1 MVVQVRDAS
10 KADDRQW
17 TASPRCAMVAS
28 DHRESGSVNREGTMI
43 VDQRVITTA
52 REKLYAAVLSD
63 VLDEQGYRHQVL
75 PPRIRPLDDQVV
87 LAGRARTGLYRDVY
101 HVPEGHNPYALEIAL
116 IDDLKPGE
124 VAVLACGGSGRI
136 APWGELLTT
145 ASMARGGVG
154 CLTDGLVRDT
164 KAIRAQGFPV
174 FHGGI
179 GPLDS
184 KGRGEVCA
192 IDVPIECAGVTIHP
206 GDLVFGDAD
215 GVLVVPQPVV
225 AQTMRLALAKV
236 AGEDRTREELQQ
248 GALLADVFKKY
259 GIL

>member
-1 MVVQVRDAS
+1 V
-10 KADDRQW
+10 
-17 TASPRCAMVAS
+17 T
-28 DHRESGSVNREGTMI
+28 
-43 VDQRVITTA
+43 VDQDLIERA
-52 REKLYAAVLSD
+52 REELYAAVLSD
-63 VLDEQGYRHQVL
+63 VLDSLGYRHQVL
-75 PPRIRPLDDQVV
+75 PPHIRPLDESLV

-101 HVPEGHNPYALEIAL
+101 HVPPGHNPYELEIAL

-124 VAVLACGGSGRI
+124 VPVLACGASGRI

-145 ASMARGGVG
+145 ASLARGAVG
-154 CLTDGLVRDT
+154 CVTDGLVRDVN
-164 KAIRAQGFPV
+164 AIRALQFPV

-184 KGRGEVCA
+184 KGRGEVAA
-192 IDVPIECAGVTIHP
+192 IDVPIECGGVTVNP

-215 GVLVVPQPVV
+215 GVLVVPQPIVKH
-225 AQTMRLALAKV
+225 TLKLALEKV

-259 GIL
+259 GVL